1 MKNLVRS
8 LGALFLAL
16 VVCGTT
22 ASAQTWDDE
31 FNGPFPSWANAKTTY
46 GAVGDGIADDT
57 AALQNALND
66 LGTSGKSSVL
76 YVPAGT
82 YKVTS
87 TLTLNGRIHVS
98 ILGADPATTTLRWSG
113 AAGGTLFTVNGVA
126 YSRINRLTFDG
137 VSTASVLV
145 DQSWTCGADYFDT
158 GNEYADDVFKDAA
171 TGLRGGN
178 NGCGF
183 AETSIW
189 RSQFLRLSTAGL
201 SLKNFNALDAWVWY
215 SRFDGCAVGVTNY
228 PGAGNFHVYNSYF
241 RNQTTADVFI
251 KNTGGF
257 NLRNNT
263 SIGSAAFF
271 STTAGFGYPAT
282 ITLQGNAISTTAA
295 TPIFVGDQGPVQ
307 IIDNTIVSSRTA
319 APISVGYA
327 TTSTDGD
334 ALIVGNRTSSSVAPI
349 VRGRS
354 YLLDNTTS
362 TRLSVSAP
370 SLPGTPAARSRTT
383 FDVASGAGAAA
394 IQSAIN
400 SAVAAG
406 SRAVVHLPEGV
417 YDVDTT
423 LTIPA
428 NADIQV
434 IGDGQRSRL
443 QWVGAGAGPV
453 LKVLGPTR
461 ATLRDFRVHGNG
473 TADTIRVASPDQS
486 GSRVYLNQVQLDGAS
501 TANLHVSGVDRLL
514 VDARDIG
521 HAQTGATSVMV
532 VGGPLAAS
540 GSTSATAKVNIF
552 SGASCCASGEAYNL
566 SNGGRLLVRDMWFE
580 AGGGTAPWAA
590 LSGRGTFTLAGSRV
604 AVSAA
609 QPAFSANGF
618 IGRASILAS
627 AIDSGISLSGNAS
640 GAAVYAAGDLVPS
653 GLSPIVNDTASGA
666 HTMVSQ
672 HLRMQVAGGSSVTVA
687 DSGGITSTVVRNGLA
702 HTRAEQ
708 PGVINRL
715 GSTQT
720 DLRLYRVA
728 TVGAVVGLRIAP

>member
-1 MKNLVRS
+1 MTNLVRI
-8 LGALFLAL
+8 LGALCLGL
-16 VVCGTT
+16 VVCVST

-31 FNGPFPSWANAKTTY
+31 FSGPFPSWANAKTTY
-46 GAVGDGIADDT
+46 GAVGDGLADDT
-57 AALQNALND
+57 AALQAALND
-66 LGTSGKSSVL
+66 LGTAGKSSVL

-82 YKVTS
+82 YRVTS
-87 TLTLNGRIHVS
+87 TLALNGRIHVS
-98 ILGADPATTTLRWSG
+98 IVGADPATTTIRWNG
-113 AAGGTLFTVNGVA
+113 PAGGTLFTVNGVA

-137 VSTASVLV
+137 VSTAAVLV

-189 RSQFLRLSTAGL
+189 RSQFLRLSTAGV

-215 SRFDGCAVGVTNY
+215 SRFDGCAVGITNY

-241 RNQTTADVFI
+241 RNSTTADVFI

-271 STTAGFGYPAT
+271 STTAAFGYPAT
-282 ITLQGNAISTTAA
+282 ITIQGNAISTTAA
-295 TPIFVGDQGPVQ
+295 TPIYVGDQGPVQ
-307 IIDNTIVSSRTA
+307 IVDNTIVSSRTA
-319 APISVGYA
+319 APISVGYS

-370 SLPGTPAARSRTT
+370 TLPGTPPLRSRARV
-383 FDVASGAGAAA
+383 DVPVGANAAT
-394 IQSAIN
+394 IQQAIN
-400 SAVAAG
+400 TAVSAG
-406 SRAVVHLPEGV
+406 SRAVVHLPEGR
-417 YDVDTT
+417 YNVDTT
-423 LTIPA
+423 LTVPA
-428 NADIQV
+428 NADIQI
-434 IGDGQRSRL
+434 IGDGQRSEL
-443 QWVGAGAGPV
+443 HWAGVGAGPV
-453 LKVLGPTR
+453 LKVFGPTHT
-461 ATLRDFRVHGNG
+461 ALRDFRVHGDG
-473 TADTIRVASPDQS
+473 TADTIRVATPDQS
-486 GSRVYLNQVQLDGAS
+486 GSRVYLNQVQLDGAT

-521 HAQTGATSVMV
+521 HAQTGGTSIVV
-532 VGGPLAAS
+532 VGGPLAAA
-540 GSTSATAKVNIF
+540 GSTSSAKVNIF
-552 SGASCCASGEAYNL
+552 SGASCCASGEAYSL

-580 AGGGTAPWAA
+580 AGGGTAPWAR

-604 AVSAA
+604 AISAA
-609 QPAFSANGF
+609 QPALSANGF

-627 AIDSGISLSGNAS
+627 AIDSGISLSGNAA
-640 GAAVYAAGDLVPS
+640 GAAVYAAGDLVPN
-653 GLSPIVNDTASGA
+653 GLSPVVNDTATGA

-672 HLRMQVAGGSSVTVA
+672 HLRMQVAGGSSVTVP

-715 GSTQT
+715 GSTLT

-728 TVGAVVGLRIAP
+728 TLGAVVGVRIAP